1 MLKNQS
7 GGWKMEIIE
16 IIQEMERY
24 LHVCEAQRELN
35 DKTVKAY
42 KIDINQFLNYLM
54 ENQLLFDK
62 SGINHYLD
70 YLHKKYRQRTI
81 KRKIA
86 SIKAFFNYLDYE
98 ERIENNPF
106 NRVRVRFKEEQL
118 LPRSVSQEIL
128 EKLLKYMHQQKENDE
143 LSKWKRRLI
152 LRDICVIELLFMTGM
167 RISELC
173 ELHQESIDLSKGIIR
188 VYGKGAKERIIPI
201 GNTIVLQLLKEYS
214 KEFEKEIDGNFFVNR
229 YGDALSTQTVRLMLQ
244 HYTKAAGIEQ
254 HITPHMIRHSFAT
267 LLLEKGVDIRIIQQ
281 LLGHASIVTT
291 QIYTNVASEQKKKI
305 LEMYHP
311 RNEMGI

>member
-1 MLKNQS
+1 METV
-7 GGWKMEIIE
+7 EIIR
-16 IIQEMERY
+16 EMEMY

-42 KIDINQFLNYLM
+42 RIDITQFFDYLAV
-54 ENQLLFDK
+54 NQLLPDK
-62 SGINHYLD
+62 GGINHYLD
-70 YLHKKYRQRTI
+70 YLHDKYRQRTV

-86 SIKAFFNYLDYE
+86 SVKAFFSYLDYE

-118 LPRSVSQEIL
+118 LPRSVSQETI
-128 EKLLKYMHQQKENDE
+128 EELLKYMYQQKRNEE
-143 LSKWKRRLI
+143 LSKWKERLI

-173 ELHQESIDLSKGIIR
+173 ELHQDSIDLSKGIIR
-188 VYGKGAKERIIPI
+188 VYGKGAKERVIPI
-201 GNTIVLQLLKEYS
+201 GNTKVLQLLREYGE
-214 KEFEKEIDGNFFVNR
+214 EFKKEIGGIFFVNR
-229 YGDALSTQTVRLMLQ
+229 YGEPLSTQTVRLMLR

-254 HITPHMIRHSFAT
+254 HITPHMLRHSFAT

-311 RNEMGI
+311 RNEMCI

>member
-1 MLKNQS
+1 MKTADINR
-7 GGWKMEIIE
+7 
-16 IIQEMERY
+16 EMKSY
-24 LHVCEAQRELN
+24 LHVCETQRELN
-35 DKTVKAY
+35 YKTVKAY
-42 KIDINQFLNYLM
+42 RIDITQFLDYLAV
-54 ENQLLFDK
+54 NQLSIDK
-62 SGINHYLD
+62 KGINSYLD
-70 YLHKKYRQRTI
+70 YLHEKYKQRTV

-98 ERIENNPF
+98 ERIEINPF
-106 NRVRVRFKEEQL
+106 NKVRVRFKEEQL
-118 LPRSVSQEIL
+118 LPRSVSQETI
-128 EKLLKYMHQQKENDE
+128 EELLKYMYQQNEDGR
-143 LSKWKRRLI
+143 LSNWKSRLM

-173 ELHQESIDLSKGIIR
+173 DLHQDSVDLSKGVVR

-201 GNTIVLQLLKEYS
+201 GNTKVLQLLRKYE
-214 KEFEKEIDGNFFVNR
+214 KAFEKEIGGNFFVNR
-229 YGDALSTQTVRLMLQ
+229 YGEPLSTQSVRLMIRN
-244 HYTKAAGIEQ
+244 YTKAAGIGQ

-281 LLGHASIVTT
+281 LLGHASILTT
-291 QIYTNVASEQKKKI
+291 QIYTNVASEQKKRI

>member
-1 MLKNQS
+1 MDTA
-7 GGWKMEIIE
+7 EIIR
-16 IIQEMERY
+16 EMEHY

-42 KIDINQFLNYLM
+42 KIDISQFLDYLT
-54 ENQLLFDK
+54 ENQLLLDK
-62 SGINHYLD
+62 KGINNYLD
-70 YLHKKYRQRTI
+70 YLHKKYRQRTV

-106 NRVRVRFKEEQL
+106 NKIRVRFKEEQL
-118 LPRSVSQEIL
+118 LPRSVSQEII
-128 EKLLKYMHQQKENDE
+128 EELLMYMHQQKMNDK
-143 LSKWKRRLI
+143 LSKWKRRLL

-173 ELHQESIDLSKGIIR
+173 EIHRNSIDLSKGTIC
-188 VYGKGAKERIIPI
+188 VYGKGSKERIIPI
-201 GNTIVLQLLKEYS
+201 GNTKVLQLLQEYE
-214 KEFEKEIDGNFFVNR
+214 KAFEKEIEGNFFVNR
-229 YGDALSTQTVRLMLQ
+229 YGEPLSTQTVRLMIQ

-267 LLLEKGVDIRIIQQ
+267 LLLEKGVDIRVIQQ

-311 RNEMGI
+311 RNEMCI